1 MDIKKIIENSST
13 GKNAVIEQVSLQGHI
28 YNDLFKITAGSQIYS
43 AKVRNIN
50 SWNIKESL
58 YCLSS
63 IDNKDKFIHPYTEI
77 IEAGDNVILISEWLK
92 GSQPITENRDKIK
105 LFFKSLAEFNKKN
118 KSDAP
123 YTSMYLDGKTF
134 LNIEEM
140 IKTEASQYFQFYKG
154 KHSLKKLKT
163 CLLGLSAGFGT
174 VIMEDFNTGNMF
186 IKEDGSLCLIDTEY
200 LIRGLNTYQ
209 FEHINLFKLETPVWS
224 NITEEAAESLKVYF
238 DALNISGSN
247 AEIQIRG
254 YYLMSEFRKM
264 AYSAYKKET
273 VDFNVIDNN
282 IDLIINGNIYENHS
296 NKD

>member
-105 LFFKSLAEFNKKN
+105 LFFKSLAEFNKK
-118 KSDAP
+118 
-123 YTSMYLDGKTF
+123 
-134 LNIEEM
+134 
-140 IKTEASQYFQFYKG
+140 
-154 KHSLKKLKT
+154 
-163 CLLGLSAGFGT
+163 
-174 VIMEDFNTGNMF
+174 
-186 IKEDGSLCLIDTEY
+186 
-200 LIRGLNTYQ
+200 
-209 FEHINLFKLETPVWS
+209 INRTLRILQC
-224 NITEEAAESLKVYF
+224 I
-238 DALNISGSN
+238 
-247 AEIQIRG
+247 
-254 YYLMSEFRKM
+254 
-264 AYSAYKKET
+264 
-273 VDFNVIDNN
+273 
-282 IDLIINGNIYENHS
+282 
-296 NKD
+296 